1 MLIKNVAASLP
12 SRIVTNEEVVDMIR
26 FHSTEYEGDIDRG
39 MRTIKTLLDRSGLV
53 NRRWC
58 ESHESPLD
66 HVAMATRTVLSE
78 TYLRPEHIELF
89 IYVGIGRGF
98 LEPGNSH
105 MMAGTLGFVNAECFD
120 VVDACMSWT
129 RAMSIIDSLFKSGQY
144 RNAMIVNAEF
154 NMLAGGPLYPG
165 NFALK
170 NQAQIEYTLPSF
182 TIGEAATATLL
193 VAKEPDNFSFAFR
206 AKPVVSDLC
215 TIPIPGYEGFCHP
228 SERIGKN
235 GEMRFTSFGH
245 DLHKNSDELSAVLT
259 KLPVPKKDIDIVFTH
274 ASSKAAWHGYG
285 EKAGIEDKMFHI
297 YPETGNLVSAS
308 IPAAISLAKDSG
320 SLKRGDRVMC
330 WVGSAGMSFNA
341 SSFRF

>member
-1 MLIKNVAASLP
+1 MLIKNVAVSLP
-12 SRIVTNEEVVDMIR
+12 SRIVTNDEVVDLIR
-26 FHSTEYEGDIDRG
+26 FHSTGYEGDIDRG
-39 MRTIKTLLDRSGLV
+39 IRTIKTLLDRSGLV

-58 ESHESPLD
+58 ESHETPID
-66 HVAMATRTVLSE
+66 HVAMATRGALSE
-78 TYLRPEHIELF
+78 TYLRPEQIELF

-105 MMAGTLGFVNAECFD
+105 MMASTLGFVNAECFD

-170 NQAQIEYTLPSF
+170 NPDQIEYTLPSF
-182 TIGEAATATLL
+182 TIGEAATATLVL
-193 VAKEPDNFSFAFR
+193 PKEPDNFSFVFR
-206 AKPVVSDLC
+206 GKPAVSDLC

-235 GEMRFTSFGH
+235 GDMHFTSFGH
-245 DLHKNSDELSAVLT
+245 ELHKNSDELTAVLG

-274 ASSKAAWHGYG
+274 ASSKAAWHAYG
-285 EKAGIEDKMFHI
+285 AKAGIEDKMYHI

-308 IPAAISLAKDSG
+308 IPAAISLAKESG
-320 SLKRGDRVMC
+320 HLKRGDRVVC
-330 WVGSAGMSFNA
+330 WVGSAGMSFNV
-341 SSFRF
+341 SSFKF